1 MKPLLKKEWPIIL
14 IILLPFI
21 YLGYLWPHLPDKV
34 PLHWNINGEI
44 DRYGNKAELII
55 IPILLPLL
63 IYIVFLV
70 IPKIDPKN
78 KLNKMGNKLQS
89 LKALLTIITS
99 IIALFILYSVKI
111 QNLPNPN
118 YSILGIGVLFVILGN
133 YFKTIQPNYFI
144 GIKTPWT
151 LENETIWKET
161 HRMAGKLW
169 LIGGLVIIFTSL
181 VLDNK
186 SNLTLF
192 LIITGIITVIP
203 IVYSYLLFKKQKND
217 N

>member
-169 LIGGLVIIFTSL
+169 LIGGLVVIFTSL

>member
-1 MKPLLKKEWPIIL
+1 MKPLLKKEWPLIL

-169 LIGGLVIIFTSL
+169 LIGGLVVIFTSL

-203 IVYSYLLFKKQKND
+203 IVYSYLLFKKLKND

>member
-1 MKPLLKKEWPIIL
+1 MKPLLKKEWPLIL

-169 LIGGLVIIFTSL
+169 LIGGLVVIFTSL

>member
-1 MKPLLKKEWPIIL
+1 MKPLLKKEWPLIL

-169 LIGGLVIIFTSL
+169 LIGGLVVIFTSL

-203 IVYSYLLFKKQKND
+203 MMYSYLLFKKQKND

>member
-1 MKPLLKKEWPIIL
+1 
-14 IILLPFI
+14 
-21 YLGYLWPHLPDKV
+21 
-34 PLHWNINGEI
+34 
-44 DRYGNKAELII
+44 
-55 IPILLPLL
+55 
-63 IYIVFLV
+63 
-70 IPKIDPKN
+70 
-78 KLNKMGNKLQS
+78 MGNKLQS

-161 HRMAGKLW
+161 HRMAGKL
-169 LIGGLVIIFTSL
+169 
-181 VLDNK
+181 
-186 SNLTLF
+186 
-192 LIITGIITVIP
+192 
-203 IVYSYLLFKKQKND
+203 
-217 N
+217 

>member
-1 MKPLLKKEWPIIL
+1 MKPLLKKEWPLIL